1 MSESEHSATEE
12 TREGSDEPHLSRLT
26 ILDTTLRDGEQAPG
40 ASMTGEEKLSVAKQL
55 ARLGVDII
63 EAGFPAASQ
72 GELEAVRQIARQ
84 VTGPIIT
91 GLTRCTRSDADMTW
105 EAIRD
110 AERRR
115 IHLFL
120 ATSEVHMKH
129 KLRKTPAEIVEI
141 ARRSVEY
148 AMGFG
153 VEVQFSAEDATRS
166 DPDFVCE
173 VVCVARDAGATVLNI
188 CDTVGYSTPT
198 EYHDLIGKVRDALG
212 EGERLTISTHCHD
225 DLGLA
230 AANSLAG
237 VLAGARQVE
246 CTINGLGE
254 RAGMAA
260 LEEIVMTLQT
270 RMEFYG
276 MKHGIDT
283 REIAATSAL
292 VQQVT
297 GIAVPPNKA
306 VVGSNA
312 FSHEAGIHQH
322 GILAHPSTYEIM
334 NPQSVGQAGSRL
346 VLGKHSGRHA
356 FRMRLSELGLE
367 LHEDHLNAAFA
378 LFKTLADEGDVS
390 DEALREIAAGV
401 LAETGRAC

>member
-1 MSESEHSATEE
+1 MPEFTHSQTE
-12 TREGSDEPHLSRLT
+12 SDEPHLSRLW
-26 ILDTTLRDGEQAPG
+26 ILDTTLRDGEQSPG
-40 ASMTGEEKLSVAKQL
+40 ASMTGEEKLSVATQL
-55 ARLGVDII
+55 AKLGVDII
-63 EAGFPAASQ
+63 EAGFPAASP
-72 GELEAVRQIARQ
+72 GELEAVRRIARQ

-91 GLTRCTRSDADMTW
+91 GLTRCTRSDVDATW

-129 KLRKTPAEIVEI
+129 KLKKTPDEIVDI

-148 AMGFG
+148 AVAFG

-166 DPDFVCE
+166 DPDFVCR
-173 VVCVARDAGATVLNI
+173 VLCAARDAGATVLNV

-198 EYHDLIGKVRDALG
+198 EFHQLIGQVRDTLG
-212 EGERLTISTHCHD
+212 DLGRLTISTHCHD

-260 LEEIVMTLQT
+260 LEEIVMTLDT
-270 RMEFYG
+270 RSQFFG
-276 MKHGIDT
+276 MTHGINT
-283 REIAATSAL
+283 TEIAKTSAL
-292 VQQVT
+292 VAEVT
-297 GIAVPPNKA
+297 GIPVPPNKA

-322 GILAHPSTYEIM
+322 GMLAHPSTYEIM
-334 NPQSVGQAGSRL
+334 NPTSVGYDGSRL

-356 FRMRLSELGLE
+356 FRQRLAEMGLALGDE
-367 LHEDHLNAAFA
+367 HLDTAFA
-378 LFKTLADEGDVS
+378 QFKLLADLGEVS
-390 DEALREIAAGV
+390 DDVLRDIAAGV
-401 LAETGRAC
+401 LARRAPLG